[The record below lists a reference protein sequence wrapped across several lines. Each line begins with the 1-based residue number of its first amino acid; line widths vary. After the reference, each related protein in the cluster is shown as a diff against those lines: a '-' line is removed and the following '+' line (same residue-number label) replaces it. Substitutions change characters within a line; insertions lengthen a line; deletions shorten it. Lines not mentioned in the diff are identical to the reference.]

1 MWWVVL
7 YPSPLFSTCYH
18 RLQNPLAGVCL
29 KEVWRFDV
37 DAQLWNRLDEPPWN
51 PRRGAIPVVCEG
63 LGFGMFFYVFVVIFL
78 GKGKGEPA
86 YFLHNCLILE
96 LDWVSSGEF
105 SVFGTVWGCI
115 YGYMILVLPF
125 WVVHSC
131 RYCPV
136 VSTYGPNWIG
146 SKLDPNFSHLLV
158 VAVWHENPA
167 KSPPVHSWKL
177 MAGTSK
183 SLNWKGK

>member
-1 MWWVVL
+1 MCWVVL

-18 RLQNPLAGVCL
+18 RLQKPPGRRVFKGSLALWCGCPTL
-29 KEVWRFDV
+29 ESFRWTTLESKTWCYPSGLRRFAIWDV
-37 DAQLWNRLDEPPWN
+37 FLF
-51 PRRGAIPVVCEG
+51 IC
-63 LGFGMFFYVFVVIFL
+63 VIFL